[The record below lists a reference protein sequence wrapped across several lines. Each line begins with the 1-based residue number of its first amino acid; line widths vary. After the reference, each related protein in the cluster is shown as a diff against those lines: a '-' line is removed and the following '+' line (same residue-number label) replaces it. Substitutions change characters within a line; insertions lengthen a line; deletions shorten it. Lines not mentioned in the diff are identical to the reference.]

1 MVINAEVVGY
11 VLCYNLYSVAGST
24 VLSAAKNPSSVS
36 STNLKIGVVTKADST
51 GKVYDAAD
59 STADTYPEVI
69 SNNEESIINSGSQF
83 KSHLVS
89 NTNGVITG
97 IYFIQDGVTN
107 SPSVVTLFGEGSSSP
122 SHD

>member
-1 MVINAEVVGY
+1 MVINTEVVGY